1 MLIAIL
7 VLQIITLLMGVIP
20 VGSFF
25 LYLVYDCHR
34 ESKEKRARKEAQEVN
49 EILRKNGILNPVNE
63 CDSKLNSSRGD
74 NI

>member
-25 LYLVYDCHR
+25 LYFTFDSHR
-34 ESKEKRARKEAQEVN
+34 KSKEKRAQEALEVN
-49 EILRKNGILNPVNE
+49 EILRKNGILNPINE
-63 CDSKLNSSRGD
+63 CDNKLHSSKEQ
-74 NI
+74 